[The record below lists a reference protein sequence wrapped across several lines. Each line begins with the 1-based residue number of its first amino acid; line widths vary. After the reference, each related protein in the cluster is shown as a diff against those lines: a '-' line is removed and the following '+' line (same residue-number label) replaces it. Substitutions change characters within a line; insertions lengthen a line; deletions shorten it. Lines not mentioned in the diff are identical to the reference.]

1 MATKRKSVKAP
12 GRKLAVKS
20 RKPLKRRIK
29 RRKKMVLEI
38 VKFGH
43 PVLRQKGAKIEK
55 ITPEI
60 KKLIDDMMETMKD
73 AHGVGLA
80 AQQIGQ
86 ALQLAVIDVRGIEDR
101 PSTLHLDGKPADV
114 DAFMPLILLN
124 PEIKPVNEPVK
135 GPEGCLS
142 FPEIYADIERPESV
156 DVTVTTLDGK
166 TKSFRCGGL
175 LSRAVQH
182 ENDHL
187 NGILFIDRMDRNT
200 KQELKPEIDDLQAAT
215 KKKLK
220 K

>member
-1 MATKRKSVKAP
+1 M
-12 GRKLAVKS
+12 
-20 RKPLKRRIK
+20 KRRT
-29 RRKKMVLEI
+29 KKQKEMVLEI

-43 PVLRQKGAKIEK
+43 PVLRQKGAKIEQ
-55 ITPEI
+55 ITPEV
-60 KKLIDDMMETMKD
+60 KKLVANMMETMKD

-80 AQQIGQ
+80 AQQIGE

-101 PSTLHLDGKPADV
+101 PSTLELDGKPADV
-114 DAFMPLILLN
+114 DAFMPLVLLN
-124 PEIKPVNEPVK
+124 PEVKPVNDPVK

-166 TKSFRCGGL
+166 TKSFRAGGL
-175 LSRAVQH
+175 LSRAIQH

-187 NGILFIDRMDRNT
+187 NGILFIDRMDRRT
-200 KQELKPEIDDLQAAT
+200 KQDLKPEIDDLQAAT
-215 KKKLK
+215 KKALK

>member
-1 MATKRKSVKAP
+1 MAQSRKTKP
-12 GRKLAVKS
+12 KS
-20 RKPLKRRIK
+20 RKPLKRRLK

-60 KKLIDDMMETMKD
+60 RQLIENMLETMHD

-86 ALQLAVIDVRGIEDR
+86 ALQLAVVDVTGVEDR
-101 PSTLHLDGKPADV
+101 PSTLELDGKPAEV
-114 DAFMPLILLN
+114 EPFMPLVLIN
-124 PEIKPVNEPVK
+124 PEIKPVNAPVK

-142 FPEIYADIERPESV
+142 FPEIYGDIERPETV
-156 DVTVTTLDGK
+156 DVTIMTVDGGTK
-166 TKSFRCGGL
+166 TFRCGGL

-182 ENDHL
+182 ETDHL
-187 NGILFIDRMDRNT
+187 NGILFIDRMDRST
-200 KQELKPEIDDLQAAT
+200 KQQLKPEIEDLQAAT
-215 KKKLK
+215 KKALK

>member
-1 MATKRKSVKAP
+1 
-12 GRKLAVKS
+12 
-20 RKPLKRRIK
+20 
-29 RRKKMVLEI
+29 MVLEI

-60 KKLIDDMMETMKD
+60 KQLIKDMLETMKD

-80 AQQIGQ
+80 AQQIGK

-101 PSTLHLDGKPADV
+101 PSTLHLDGQPAEV
-114 DAFMPLILLN
+114 DSFMPVILIN
-124 PEIKPVNEPVK
+124 PEIKPVNAAVK

-142 FPEIYADIERPESV
+142 FPEIYADIERPETV
-156 DVTVTTLDGK
+156 DVTVMTVDGK
-166 TKSFRCGGL
+166 TATFRCGGL

-182 ENDHL
+182 ETDHL
-187 NGILFIDRMDRNT
+187 NGVLFIDRMDRNT
-200 KQELKPEIDDLQAAT
+200 KQQLKPEIDDLQAAT
-215 KKKLK
+215 KKQLK